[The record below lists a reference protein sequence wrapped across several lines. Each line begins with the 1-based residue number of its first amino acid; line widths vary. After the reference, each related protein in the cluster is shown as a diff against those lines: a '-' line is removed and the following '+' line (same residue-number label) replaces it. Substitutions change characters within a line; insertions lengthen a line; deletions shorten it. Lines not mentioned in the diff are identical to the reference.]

1 MTQEASRSGDLKAD
15 LLKEIA
21 LEIGSHEDW
30 WLFPTQEPIQ
40 GFMGTDALF
49 IVGDQPS
56 TAEWGP
62 GHPSRIM
69 FYQTLQNVGLHNAH
83 LTDLYKKRG
92 FSSSLDP
99 ALLPDDFLEHV
110 NLLRREI
117 EILRPKLI
125 VGLGQL
131 AQRLLNQS
139 LPEWRDPIPRI
150 YHFSHVV
157 KEGLDTKQYENNMR
171 EIILGE

>member
-1 MTQEASRSGDLKAD
+1 MNQAASKSGDVRAD

-21 LEIGSHEDW
+21 VEIGSHEDW

-40 GFMGTDALF
+40 GFMGTDPIF

-62 GHPSRIM
+62 GHPSRKI
-69 FYQTLQNVGLHNAH
+69 FYQTLQSAGLHNAH
-83 LTDLYKKRG
+83 LTDIYKKRG
-92 FSSSLDP
+92 YSSSLNP
-99 ALLPDDFLEHV
+99 ALLSDDFPEHV
-110 NLLRREI
+110 SFLRKEI
-117 EILRPKLI
+117 QILRPKLI
-125 VGLGQL
+125 VGLGAL
-131 AQRLLNQS
+131 AQRLLKQS

-157 KEGLDTKQYENNMR
+157 KESLDPKQYEDNMR
-171 EIILGE
+171 DIIL